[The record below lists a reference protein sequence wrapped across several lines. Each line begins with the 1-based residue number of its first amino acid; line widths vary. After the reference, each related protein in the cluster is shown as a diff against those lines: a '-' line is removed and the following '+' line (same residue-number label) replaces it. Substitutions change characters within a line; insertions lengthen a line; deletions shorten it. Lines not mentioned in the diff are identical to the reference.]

1 MQVRTYV
8 GADLVISIEVAFKK
22 MEDLMA
28 EEILNI
34 IDQDY
39 VFEQYADSTVFI
51 NKFASIYEVEAF
63 IKELLLGIKTY
74 YNKKDYI
81 DSHLAAIVKEY
92 NI

>member
-8 GADLVISIEVAFKK
+8 GADLVIGIEVAFKK
-22 MEDLMA
+22 MDDLMA

-34 IDQDY
+34 VDQDY
-39 VFEQYADSTVFI
+39 VFEQYQDSTVFI
-51 NKFASIYEVEAF
+51 NKFGSIYEVEAF

-74 YNKKDYI
+74 YSKKDYI

>member
-8 GADLVISIEVAFKK
+8 GADLVISIEVTFKK

-39 VFEQYADSTVFI
+39 VFEQYSDSTVFI

-81 DSHLAAIVKEY
+81 DKHLAAIIKEY